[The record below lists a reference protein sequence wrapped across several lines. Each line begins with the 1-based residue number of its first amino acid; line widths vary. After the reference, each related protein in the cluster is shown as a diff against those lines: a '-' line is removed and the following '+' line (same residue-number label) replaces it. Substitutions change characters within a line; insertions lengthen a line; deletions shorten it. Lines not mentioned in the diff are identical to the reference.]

1 VSLDAGLDSVRL
13 QSRFGPLV
21 ELSSVAS
28 TAVVL
33 FYGALQVLDGRLSI
47 GVLLVFLSYLGSM
60 YKPVKSLSKLSQVVS
75 KGAAAAERI
84 LEVLDAPIDIVDHP
98 GAVVRPLR
106 ARIEFSDVSFSYG
119 REPVLQEV
127 SFTIEPGQS
136 VALVGPT
143 GAGKSTIAALI
154 PRLVEVDTG
163 AVLID
168 GMPVGGHQ
176 LDSLRRQIATVL
188 QDTVLL
194 EGTLRDNIVCGQR
207 FATER
212 DVRRAARL
220 ALVDEFAERLPGGL
234 DTRIGERGTNLSGGQ
249 RQRVAIARAILR
261 DAPIIILD
269 EPTSALDAGSEELL
283 LRALD
288 NLPSGRTRLVI
299 AHRLSTVRDAD
310 LIRVLEQG
318 RIIESGTHDDLVD
331 NGGLYQ
337 RLTSLQAGHARLPA
351 T

>member
-1 VSLDAGLDSVRL
+1 MSLDAGLDSVRL

-168 GMPVGGHQ
+168 GTPVGGHQ

-220 ALVDEFAERLPGGL
+220 ALVDEFA
-234 DTRIGERGTNLSGGQ
+234 
-249 RQRVAIARAILR
+249 
-261 DAPIIILD
+261 
-269 EPTSALDAGSEELL
+269 
-283 LRALD
+283 
-288 NLPSGRTRLVI
+288 
-299 AHRLSTVRDAD
+299 
-310 LIRVLEQG
+310 
-318 RIIESGTHDDLVD
+318 
-331 NGGLYQ
+331 
-337 RLTSLQAGHARLPA
+337 
-351 T
+351 